1 MADNKPYYGRPI
13 DIPVIGEGSQ
23 PGVDGDENFDF
34 MKPPGEMF
42 TYDMPL
48 IPEPEEVANL
58 SIAKTMLV
66 KLYKAIAAYKVGDS
80 AVEFNVS
87 DMDTANVD
95 LINQV
100 FNEGEVSVLYQ
111 ADTSVQIQ
119 ESVLAGIWRIRI
131 NNEAGEP
138 ISDKIEVGD
147 IPSIVRKKTFANSTP
162 MNTNLDNLPENVL
175 NAPSLVIELAE
186 KMEEWKKGD
195 IHHVVNLTLL
205 PLSTEDLNF
214 LGERLGV
221 GPITILSRGYGNCR
235 IGSTAKKNIWWVK
248 YFNSDDKLILN
259 TIEVIDVPEVATAAP
274 EDLEDSADRLKEIL
288 EVYDVD
294 VNASSTE

>member
-1 MADNKPYYGRPI
+1 MPDKPYYGRPL

-23 PGVDGDENFDF
+23 PGVDGDENFNF
-34 MKPPGEMF
+34 TESPGAMH
-42 TYDMPL
+42 TYDRPL
-48 IPEPEEVANL
+48 IPEPEEVENL
-58 SIAKTMLV
+58 SIAKSMLA
-66 KLYKAIAAYKVGDS
+66 KLLTTIETYKAGDP
-80 AVEFNVS
+80 AVVFDIS
-87 DMDTANVD
+87 DMDVANVD

-111 ADTSVQIQ
+111 SDASVQIQ
-119 ESVLAGIWRIRI
+119 ESVLTGIWRIRV
-131 NNEAGEP
+131 NDEAGKP

-147 IPSIVRKKTFANSTP
+147 IPSIVREKTFTDSTP
-162 MNTNLDNLPENVL
+162 IDTKLDNLPENVL
-175 NAPSLVIELAE
+175 NAPPLVIELAE

-195 IHHVVNLTLL
+195 IHYVINLTLL

-235 IGSTAKKNIWWVK
+235 IGSTSKKNIWWVK
-248 YFNSDDKLILN
+248 YFNSEDKLILN
-259 TIEVIDVPEVATAAP
+259 TIEVIDIPEVATAAP
-274 EDLEDSADRLKEIL
+274 EDLEDSAERLREIL

-294 VNASSTE
+294 AG